1 MTLKQTIYDYINND
15 YAYGKYG
22 EFTIIMMTSN
32 GFINITN
39 ICNDY
44 KKDFYDW
51 SKEEHNIELINVCND
66 EINNKSII
74 EINNNN
80 NKLINGIYINELLLP
95 HIICWISPKFALKIY
110 KIIKNHD
117 DELKI
122 RKNKVNELTKKIKE
136 LKKERTRLK
145 T

>member
-1 MTLKQTIYDYINND
+1 MTFNQTIYDYINND

-22 EFTIIMMTSN
+22 EFTIIIMTSN

-39 ICNDY
+39 ICNDH
-44 KKDFYDW
+44 KKNFNDW
-51 SKEEHNIELINVCND
+51 SKEEHNIELINACNE
-66 EINNKSII
+66 EINDKSII
-74 EINNNN
+74 EIKNNK

-95 HIICWISPKFALKIY
+95 QIICWISPKFAIKIY
-110 KIIKNHD
+110 NIIKNHD
-117 DELKI
+117 DELEI

-145 T
+145 

>member
-15 YAYGKYG
+15 YAYGKYS
-22 EFTIIMMTSN
+22 EFTIIIMTSN
-32 GFINITN
+32 KFINITN

-51 SKEEHNIELINVCND
+51 SKEEHNIELINACND

-74 EINNNN
+74 EIKNNN

-95 HIICWISPKFALKIY
+95 HIICWISPKFAIKIY

-117 DELKI
+117 DELEIK
-122 RKNKVNELTKKIKE
+122 KNKVNELTKKINE